1 MGFLSYESAKTNSP
15 FTGIIFNSAS
25 DYTLFDESKMDTY
38 FISVRF
44 IEPSDKPICQIEWRI
59 VARNRMHNGNEFD
72 GTTVQF
78 TTIDTEEAYNMITKV
93 LDDGKFINIL
103 MNWSCYR
110 NGENK
115 DEYLDFTLR
124 QLALLAEF
132 CKMIGDNDEIDF
144 IIKMLEAYETAQLF
158 SKFNFKGSDSNE

>member
-1 MGFLSYESAKTNSP
+1 MGFLSYASAKTNSP

-25 DYTLFDESKMDTY
+25 DYSLFDENRTDSY
-38 FISVRF
+38 FILVKF
-44 IEPSDKPICQIEWRI
+44 IESSDKPVHQIEWKI
-59 VARNRMHNGNEFD
+59 VARNCRHNTNKSD

-78 TTIDTEEAYNMITKV
+78 TTIDTEEAYNAMTKV
-93 LDDGKFINIL
+93 LEDGKFINIL

-115 DEYLDFTLR
+115 DGYLDFTLR
-124 QLALLAEF
+124 QLALLVEF
-132 CKMIGDNDEIDF
+132 CKMIDDNDEIDF

-158 SKFNFKGSDSNE
+158 SRLNLKGSDSDE